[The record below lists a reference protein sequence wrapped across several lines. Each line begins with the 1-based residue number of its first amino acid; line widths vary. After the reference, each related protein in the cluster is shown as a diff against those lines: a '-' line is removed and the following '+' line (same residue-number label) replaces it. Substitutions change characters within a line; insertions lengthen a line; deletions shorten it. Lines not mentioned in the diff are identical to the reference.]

1 LKDVIVIGCGPTG
14 AVLALLLAKQGLH
27 ITVIE
32 RDEVF
37 AVPRATHVDE
47 ETLRNFQLTGL
58 INELLQY
65 TQPFGT
71 MQVLKN
77 GKVLLQEEIIQP
89 QAEHGY
95 KGSRFFD
102 QPEFE
107 HTMRAALQTMPN
119 VELIIGEEAKAITQ
133 EGVLVTVTTNKNSY
147 TATYAVG
154 CDGGRSMVR
163 QQLNISMQALEPA
176 RDWIIVD
183 SILKDTKDSILLPDK
198 FCYYLEKERLTINA
212 HGFGHHRRW
221 EFQLQPGEAQ
231 PADDKVK
238 QWVAN
243 YINLDKIDITRIA
256 KYAHNSL
263 VAERWQVGNIFLAGD
278 AAHMMPPSA
287 GQGLCSGVRDAVN
300 LAWKLGDVIKGT
312 AAPTLLNTYE
322 PERKTHLYQILKRT
336 LFFGRQLN
344 GDAALQR
351 VIRNIRLRVIEG
363 LPALKAFLLNKFN
376 TPTRL
381 VVADNNHLLC
391 GQHLPQFGN
400 SDDTIGYRHA
410 LIAKTNCLTPTEIS
424 EASAKDWAIVQG
436 IYDEWLTKTGVS
448 KITVRPDKIIATV
461 HYQ

>member
-1 LKDVIVIGCGPTG
+1 MKDVIVIGCGPTG
-14 AVLALLLAKQGLH
+14 AVLALLLARQGLH

-32 RDEVF
+32 RDDVF

-58 INELLQY
+58 IDELLPY

-71 MQVLKN
+71 MQVIKN

-102 QPEFE
+102 QPAFE
-107 HTMRAALQTMPN
+107 HIMRAALQAMPN

-133 EGVLVTVTTNKNSY
+133 EGALVILTTNSNSY
-147 TATYAVG
+147 TAKYAVG
-154 CDGGRSMVR
+154 CDGGRSIVR
-163 QQLNISMQALEPA
+163 QQLNIGMKALEPA

-183 SILKDTKDSILLPDK
+183 SILKDTKDAILLPDK

-231 PADDKVK
+231 PANDTVK

-263 VAERWQVGNIFLAGD
+263 VAERWQAGNIFLAGD

-300 LAWKLGDVIKGT
+300 LAWKLGGVIKGT
-312 AAPTLLNTYE
+312 AAPTLLATYE
-322 PERKTHLYQILKRT
+322 HERKAHLYQILKRT

-351 VIRNIRLRVIEG
+351 VIRNLRLRVIDG
-363 LPALKAFLLNKFN
+363 LPMLKNFLRNKFN

-381 VVADNNHLLC
+381 VVANNNHILC

-400 SDDTIGYRHA
+400 SDDAIGYRHA
-410 LIAKTNCLTPTEIS
+410 LIAKANGLTPTELS
-424 EASAKDWAIVQG
+424 EANAKGWAVVQG

-448 KITVRPDKIIATV
+448 KITVRPDKIIANV
-461 HYQ
+461 HH